1 LLLFREVCV
10 VIAPLRYVK
19 KTDLLQADGR
29 ADREIASCDA
39 VITNTLSVHPSSRQ
53 ISRPEDSII
62 LFALAQVIVWSSPAE
77 AQTPKTGRGAM
88 AASDLESKAKE
99 AFVDDDFELATELYS
114 QAIDAGPA
122 TADLY
127 ADRAQ
132 AHIKLGNYTGTGSA
146 FPPPHPCSLLLL
158 R

>member
-1 LLLFREVCV
+1 M
-10 VIAPLRYVK
+10 A
-19 KTDLLQADGR
+19 
-29 ADREIASCDA
+29 
-39 VITNTLSVHPSSRQ
+39 
-53 ISRPEDSII
+53 
-62 LFALAQVIVWSSPAE
+62 
-77 AQTPKTGRGAM
+77 

-99 AFVDDDFELATELYS
+99 AFVDDDFELAAELYT

-146 FPPPHPCSLLLL
+146 LPPRPILPCSLLLL